1 MSWVLKLRLLK
12 PHSIFNLNNTTT
24 DLSVKYYAR
33 YNINNKYS
41 TYRTNRSIFCKFN
54 DSIIGA
60 SMYVN
65 NVNKRLFFVSR
76 FLEKGKEKGDKKKKV
91 EKAQHIDLL
100 EARQVMDVD
109 KYTSQLDYALEEL
122 KNSYIKHLTLRSS
135 VGAIEQV
142 TVHFEG
148 EDYMLQDLTQIV
160 HKPKTVVVNVTSFP
174 QAIPQI
180 LEALSKSGLNL
191 NPQQDGTTLFIPI
204 PKVTKEYREGMAKNA
219 KALFVKC
226 RDNIKDVRNREF
238 KNLKKAPSINED
250 QMRRVQSQLEALC
263 DKYIKQAEGILDTK
277 QKELLKTSD

>member
-1 MSWVLKLRLLK
+1 
-12 PHSIFNLNNTTT
+12 
-24 DLSVKYYAR
+24 
-33 YNINNKYS
+33 
-41 TYRTNRSIFCKFN
+41 
-54 DSIIGA
+54 
-60 SMYVN
+60 MYVN

-76 FLEKGKEKGDKKKKV
+76 VLDKGKEKGDKKKKV
-91 EKAQHIDLL
+91 EKAQRIDLL
-100 EARQVMDVD
+100 EARQMIDVD

-122 KNSYIKHLTLRSS
+122 KSSFVKHLTLRSS

-160 HKPKTVVVNVTSFP
+160 HKPKVVVVNVTSFP

-180 LEALSKSGLNL
+180 LDALSKSG
-191 NPQQDGTTLFIPI
+191 
-204 PKVTKEYREGMAKNA
+204 VTKEYREGMAKNA

-238 KNLKKAPSINED
+238 KNLKKVPSINED

-263 DKYIKQAEGILDTK
+263 DKYIKQADGILETK